1 MEKVK
6 VHLTNGT
13 VQTIEGE
20 IEKITYKDI
29 PIDKDAEIKL
39 VDVND
44 DIESYETYNE
54 GGPLLRPRRPR

>member
-20 IEKITYKDI
+20 IEKVTVKDVPVEKEWTLRLI
-29 PIDKDAEIKL
+29 N
-39 VDVND
+39 VDGDEEV
-44 DIESYETYNE
+44 YEFIGERTSRE
-54 GGPLLRPRRPR
+54 ER